1 MYRKILYL
9 LPLSVLFIGLN
20 LFFANANKTDIH
32 AEAANFNPSN
42 LISDG
47 NFINIGKMNT
57 AAIQRFLESKNSYL
71 KNFSEGGRSAANYKG
86 CSTRH
91 VRSGRFSKRDY
102 N

>member
-57 AAIQRFLESKNSYL
+57 AAIQRFLESK
-71 KNFSEGGRSAANYKG
+71 K
-86 CSTRH
+86 
-91 VRSGRFSKRDY
+91 
-102 N
+102 